1 MCLPSG
7 TYREQLWWRS
17 SRVTVTRGFQCRISV
32 SCVYSTWCVGHI
44 RHNYTFMVSS
54 LFFPSLFTSRPT
66 IRGQFLTIHKV
77 KLHCKHLH
85 ACAMHLFPSCCHIH
99 THINTQTVSIIR
111 RKVSMRHLIIS
122 CATNQTKRKTHTGP
136 HPTNSPENFL
146 QQCLRRSGASL
157 GPKLL
162 TLSHSH
168 SPEFG
173 YGWDCGFIR
182 SGSMDDEITNWWL
195 ISQFW
200 QCARNC
206 TIALK

>member
-1 MCLPSG
+1 
-7 TYREQLWWRS
+7 
-17 SRVTVTRGFQCRISV
+17 
-32 SCVYSTWCVGHI
+32 
-44 RHNYTFMVSS
+44 MVSS
-54 LFFPSLFTSRPT
+54 LFFHSLFTSRPT
-66 IRGQFLTIHKV
+66 IGGRFLTINKV

-85 ACAMHLFPSCCHIH
+85 ACALPLFPSCHIH

-111 RKVSMRHLIIS
+111 RKVSMRHFIIS

-136 HPTNSPENFL
+136 PTPKQSRELPSTVPPEV
-146 QQCLRRSGASL
+146 RASL
-157 GPKLL
+157 GPKLF